1 MSNTTFALA
10 VFAFLAGLVTGIL
23 WLLAL
28 TEPLL

>member
-1 MSNTTFALA
+1 MSNTAFALI
-10 VFAFLAGLVTGIL
+10 VFAFLAGIVTGIL